1 MIRSLIFSML
11 IFGLWELSPAAV
23 SVGGQQ
29 QQAQK
34 KQVAGSEAGLGQN
47 PVQLNNTSQS
57 SNAKTQTL
65 QTTKTKQV
73 KKPKA
78 KEGKGSEGGSMT
90 RATSK

>member
-34 KQVAGSEAGLGQN
+34 KQVQKS
-47 PVQLNNTSQS
+47 
-57 SNAKTQTL
+57 
-65 QTTKTKQV
+65 
-73 KKPKA
+73 KA